1 MLFKVDSKIDKL
13 FSDVIEDFSDYQT
26 ALYIHAFSSFID
38 VLLLENFETDFLKT
52 VSDKI
57 HNYSL
62 EYRSLYTDAYYRME
76 KSKNQ
81 SLQSTG
87 IKQISKISKFA
98 GKKIPEAPIINNFE
112 INEKLISASDKMNQI
127 QSKRTE
133 VSLKMLTSKKSAY
146 VKPFIDSIN
155 TIDYLYNKANEIL
168 IDQDKIYIE
177 SY

>member
-1 MLFKVDSKIDKL
+1 M
-13 FSDVIEDFSDYQT
+13 
-26 ALYIHAFSSFID
+26 
-38 VLLLENFETDFLKT
+38 KT

-98 GKKIPEAPIINNFE
+98 GKKNPEAPIINNFE